1 MLAILNQI
9 LEFILPAQTS
19 FLTWAGSRP
28 IKLSSFV
35 PLSLLKLSIL
45 NQSICFWSFDLET
58 IIPLHVSFELV
69 SCFYN
74 PMPSHCFF
82 LWLCAD
88 THISFTMD
96 RRIHCWNIIRQ
107 CPPYTKPREVISLI
121 HNAIGKSYSLIWPT
135 MLCFR
140 AGDIYSW
147 SLWYMFLRYPD
158 GLNLM
163 PSLICVN
170 SKVFMSHTLLVFC

>member
-1 MLAILNQI
+1 MLRMLAILNHI

-74 PMPSHCFF
+74 QWLRIVSSYGCVPILTSAP
-82 LWLCAD
+82 LW
-88 THISFTMD
+88 TVGSFVGISSDSIFRM
-96 RRIHCWNIIRQ
+96 Q
-107 CPPYTKPREVISLI
+107 KPREVLSLI
-121 HNAIGKSYSLIWPT
+121 HNAFSKIVSSRFVAHALLSSL
-135 MLCFR
+135 C
-140 AGDIYSW
+140 
-147 SLWYMFLRYPD
+147 
-158 GLNLM
+158 
-163 PSLICVN
+163 
-170 SKVFMSHTLLVFC
+170 

>member
-1 MLAILNQI
+1 MLRMLAILNHI

-45 NQSICFWSFDLET
+45 NQSICFWSFGLET
-58 IIPLHVSFELV
+58 IIPLHVSFELG

-74 PMPSHCFF
+74 PMPSHCLF

-88 THISFTMD
+88 THISFAMD
-96 RRIHCWNIIRQ
+96 RRILVEISSDSVLRIQN
-107 CPPYTKPREVISLI
+107 PGEVLSLI
-121 HNAIGKSYSLIWPT
+121 YNAFGKIVSLIFQPCST
-135 MLCFR
+135 FKLVLFTPEVCGICF
-140 AGDIYSW
+140 
-147 SLWYMFLRYPD
+147 
-158 GLNLM
+158 
-163 PSLICVN
+163 
-170 SKVFMSHTLLVFC
+170 

>member
-1 MLAILNQI
+1 MSLSFWVRWFNLLRMLAILNQI

-45 NQSICFWSFDLET
+45 NQSICFWSFDLEI
-58 IIPLHVSFELV
+58 IIPLHVSFELA

-88 THISFTMD
+88 THPRSFVGF
-96 RRIHCWNIIRQ
+96 
-107 CPPYTKPREVISLI
+107 Y
-121 HNAIGKSYSLIWPT
+121 PT
-135 MLCFR
+135 MSFIFNNLEPFLGCIPPLVNCIPCFVNHALLSSLCYLLLKFVVYVPKR
-140 AGDIYSW
+140 
-147 SLWYMFLRYPD
+147 PD
-158 GLNLM
+158 GLD
-163 PSLICVN
+163 IC
-170 SKVFMSHTLLVFC
+170 LL